1 MEVDTKQNEYMRKKQ
16 RSFRVSPVLISII
29 FIVTFMFCVCYFVVG
44 FDIILKITVGLCLV
58 LIEYWYYTLLLLTF
72 FTGFYF
78 LASLRFDDEE
88 NKCGL
93 ILIWGSVIIFII
105 LVIGGTAQD
114 IIKSKEE
121 KMYQEQSQMEIIQPE
136 KNEKV
141 R

>member
-1 MEVDTKQNEYMRKKQ
+1 MSDYGRTKK
-16 RSFRVSPVLISII
+16 FRVSPVLISII
-29 FIVTFMFCVCYFVVG
+29 FIITFMFCVCYFVVG